1 MFKQSII
8 IIFITLLFVKASL
21 ANSPGLFPEDGSM
34 PISKWYYSGGKTG
47 PKIPS
52 GVISD
57 IESAFRSEGIETI
70 VFPHYQW
77 MQDILFIDQNGDF
90 LELADFSTIGRY
102 FDDLTLGV
110 FEDEGWSS
118 RINKLREKEF
128 SPFLQDNEIKK
139 LNHTFLEGGATISGK
154 FASGENY
161 LITYQERIN
170 RLIMAGKERNKAL
183 NNEQIMSLI
192 LEELNLKASNL
203 FLIPQTAGS
212 EHLDLFMKAMP
223 NGVLIIDDP
232 FARGEILT
240 SLIENTQND
249 EFQKMLNFETDPNL
263 VYKRNTYLKKIK
275 IVNELLKDRF
285 KIISF
290 SGRFFQ
296 NEPTSF
302 GSIYTRELVNFFNSV
317 SGSNQSNSYFITNKA
332 DKAPELETIWSE
344 FLNQNFGIETQH
356 IHFVGEYS
364 GGSGLDCMG
373 TSAP

>member
-1 MFKQSII
+1 MFKQTIL
-8 IIFITLLFVKASL
+8 IIFLALFSLKATLAD
-21 ANSPGLFPEDGSM
+21 SPGLFPEDGSM

-47 PKIPS
+47 PKIPPS
-52 GVISD
+52 IISD
-57 IESAFRSEGIETI
+57 IESAFLSEGIQPI
-70 VFPHYQW
+70 VFPHYEW

-90 LELADFSTIGRY
+90 LELASFATIGRY

-118 RINKLREKEF
+118 KINKLREIEF

-161 LITYQERIN
+161 LITYQERFD
-170 RLIMAGKERNKAL
+170 RLILAGKERNKTL
-183 NNEQIMSLI
+183 NDEQIMSLI

-240 SLIENTQND
+240 SLLESTQNN
-249 EFQKMLNFETDPNL
+249 EYQKMLNFEIDPNL
-263 VYKRNTYLKKIK
+263 VYKRNTYLKKIR
-275 IVNELLKDRF
+275 IVNEILKDRF

-296 NEPTSF
+296 NEPTSI

-317 SGSNQSNSYFITNKA
+317 SGSNQSNSYFVTNKA
-332 DKAPELETIWSE
+332 HKAPELEAIWSE
-344 FLNQNFGIETQH
+344 FLKENFAIEAQH